1 MPPTITVPQARPTL
15 NWQRV
20 RAAWPDIRKL
30 LSLQRRGGIPMVFT
44 GMTEWFSCVGHEL
57 AVVDILA
64 RTLSV

>member
-1 MPPTITVPQARPTL
+1 MPPTITVTQAQPAPD
-15 NWQRV
+15 WQRV
-20 RAAWPDIRKL
+20 RAASPDIHQL
-30 LSLQRRGGIPMVFT
+30 LSLPRRGRLPLVVI